1 MYCTPTMRTWSTVQ
15 AALEGRPGWR
25 RRGQEY
31 HGPCPVLDVGRDCCW
46 LGPGDGSGG
55 VRVGCRRCGAGGAL
69 SGPDV
74 RAHLDALCGPP
85 PSRDGGLD
93 GRQPRSAAPKK
104 PKRAAVLPDEAWRES
119 GPVASGPGLEY
130 LERRGVWPGYPV
142 PSVRWLTASAA
153 ARIRLYPRLPV
164 GASGALVYR
173 FAVPGEL
180 GAVRTVQVEAV
191 DADGTRRD
199 RWRYWDRALGIEV
212 ERSTKRPSAAG
223 SDTDGGRRVFFVP
236 SARAPAP
243 GVHVCEG
250 PVDAL
255 GLVALETR
263 GLVDLGGSA
272 VIGVAG
278 TSGLQP
284 AAVAA
289 WDGPVTIW
297 PDGDGPGRG
306 AAAVLA
312 STLERDGRGRV
323 TIRRQAPGEDIGRW
337 AADAAAEREA
347 MRDG

>member
-1 MYCTPTMRTWSTVQ
+1 MRTWSTVQ

-74 RAHLDALCGPP
+74 RAHLDALCGPIPDSGGPARP
-85 PSRDGGLD
+85 PA
-93 GRQPRSAAPKK
+93 PRPK
-104 PKRAAVLPDEAWRES
+104 PKPPAVLPTAVWLES
-119 GPVASGPGLEY
+119 GPAAGSPGQVY
-130 LERRGVWPGYPV
+130 LERRGVWPGHPV
-142 PSVRWLTASAA
+142 GSVRWLTGSAA

-180 GAVRTVQVEAV
+180 SAVRAVQVEAV
-191 DADGTRRD
+191 DADGARRD
-199 RWRYWDRALGIEV
+199 RWRYWDRALGTEV
-212 ERSTKRPSAAG
+212 ERSTKRPSAIG

-255 GLVALETR
+255 GLVALEAR

-312 STLERDGRGRV
+312 AALERDGRGRV